1 MGEAKEITKIIIKG
15 SSGYCA
21 YSEAYKDR
29 LTIEKEKISY
39 EYLPEE
45 ETKINPVR
53 KWNYTTNSPL
63 YQTLYERIIKML
75 PEYLC
80 KDPMELVMDIGGI
93 EITVIYSDKTR
104 YKQEYMVTGDFFR
117 DLFVEIRHM
126 IPETEYM
133 PAVLLLA
140 EDFHEEQDEYEI
152 AINIHQNSTFNL
164 KPINKESV
172 RGEVMGLLVN
182 GEEIAYAFQTVRDQ
196 LIFTN
201 KRIIA
206 VDVQGITGKRKS
218 FTTLPYSKIQY
229 FSIQTPGFMEAFP
242 DSELFL
248 MFSSGFTATF
258 EFKEKVDVG
267 ILGRLISQY
276 IL

>member
-1 MGEAKEITKIIIKG
+1 M
-15 SSGYCA
+15 
-21 YSEAYKDR
+21 
-29 LTIEKEKISY
+29 
-39 EYLPEE
+39 
-45 ETKINPVR
+45 
-53 KWNYTTNSPL
+53 
-63 YQTLYERIIKML
+63 
-75 PEYLC
+75 
-80 KDPMELVMDIGGI
+80 
-93 EITVIYSDKTR
+93 
-104 YKQEYMVTGDFFR
+104 
-117 DLFVEIRHM
+117 
-126 IPETEYM
+126 
-133 PAVLLLA
+133 
-140 EDFHEEQDEYEI
+140 
-152 AINIHQNSTFNL
+152 AINFNQNSTFNL

-229 FSIQTPGFMEAFP
+229 FSIQTSGFMEAFP

-258 EFKEKVDVG
+258 EFNLIDSNYTLNGITGGDIEYHIKNKLPIAKAKGDKSEKESVNFFVS
-267 ILGRLISQY
+267 ILEDMREAEKIAEKFVVKADES
-276 IL
+276 